1 MIMRIVMSNLLL
13 VVDAVVNLILGGLL
27 IWYPKSLVDAMGL
40 HTPSPRFFS
49 TILGGVLVGI
59 GVALILEDRRTGNS
73 PVGIG
78 LGGAIAINLCGA
90 TALAASLLT
99 AQLSLTPFG
108 GIFLWGLV
116 LILVIVSGLEWAN
129 LRRTQ

>member
-1 MIMRIVMSNLLL
+1 MGLVLSNTLL
-13 VVDAVVNLILGGLL
+13 VVDAVLNLVLGGLL
-27 IWYPKSLVDAMGL
+27 LWYPNSLAQAMGL
-40 HTPSPRFFS
+40 PMPSPRIFS

-59 GVALILEDRRTGNS
+59 GLALILEDRRTENA
-73 PVGIG
+73 PVGLG

-90 TALAASLLT
+90 LALAAVLFS

-116 LILVIVSGLEWAN
+116 VILVCVSGLEWAN
-129 LRRTQ
+129 IRSTQ